1 QLRFISPYEL
11 KKMKESSSPVIVLD
25 TRQKTTFAQSEHIE
39 GSLSYEGGQIVQN
52 TDDALII
59 HNADYV
65 LVDDSDTV
73 PIMTAY
79 WLKRMG
85 ITKISILKGGISA
98 WRGAGYPV
106 TREVPV
112 LLTDKSAFSEED
124 LIPDPI
130 AEAKHYIEWES
141 KLSMQD
147 SYMEYFRRKG
157 VI

>member
-1 QLRFISPYEL
+1 MR
-11 KKMKESSSPVIVLD
+11 ESGRPVIVLD
-25 TRQKTTFAQSEHIE
+25 TRQKTLFARSSHIE

-52 TDDALII
+52 TDDALIV

-65 LVDDSDTV
+65 LVGDSCTV

-85 ITKISILKGGISA
+85 IPKIGILKGGISA
-98 WRGAGYPV
+98 WEGAGYPI
-106 TREVPV
+106 TRESPA

-141 KLSMQD
+141 KLSKQD